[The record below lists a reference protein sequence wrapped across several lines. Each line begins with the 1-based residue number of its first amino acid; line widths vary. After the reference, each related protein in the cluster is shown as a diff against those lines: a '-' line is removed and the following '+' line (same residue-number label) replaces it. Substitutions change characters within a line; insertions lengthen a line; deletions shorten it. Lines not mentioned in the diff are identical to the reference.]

1 VKAGMRWWLA
11 GGLLLLVHGS
21 VLWAVHLPAPH
32 SGGDNAA
39 YLSLASSLVAGTG
52 YTELWDPFEPPHA
65 KYPPAYPLLLALL
78 MAAGAST
85 WGAFKLL
92 SAVLV
97 AMAGLLV
104 FAWAGGRRG
113 PAFGAGV
120 AIATVLAAGW
130 VEASRWILSEPLFLV
145 AVFLALW
152 SADRAGL
159 WLRGRLPAE
168 SQDPPEPATR
178 TEPGAGTA
186 AVPPPTS
193 RGTVWLLVAAGAALL
208 TLFTRTAGLP
218 LLLGFLVVLAWG
230 RRWRALGGVVAVA
243 AFPVLLWMLRGRAAG
258 EGAYQDEFWLAN
270 PYDPGLGTIGI
281 GGLAARAWTNLE
293 FYVTG
298 VLGGEWWGGVLPPGA
313 VATLGVVLVTLA
325 LAGWGRRLVRGEGGL
340 AELFLPLYGGLVLV
354 WPEVWS
360 GDRFVL
366 PLYALLLFWG
376 AEAVHAG
383 LEGLRARAPRVR
395 LPGWA
400 LAVPALLLLLV
411 PALPGLQQRSE
422 QAAACR
428 DRGLA
433 DPFACHGAP
442 FQRFRDAAVWSGA
455 NLPDDAVVINRKP
468 RIFHALGGTPGRV
481 FPFFD
486 DPDRLL
492 DQAGELGARYLLVDR
507 VDGVS
512 VRYLPGILQA
522 RPDAFCWIRNWGE
535 EAVLLGIVGPDA
547 PPASPRGLDEDG
559 AFVDCGDAWLRP
571 GGEQPARR
579 WGHRIP
585 VVVSPPPPRRPR

>member
-1 VKAGMRWWLA
+1 MRWWLA
-11 GGLLLLVHGS
+11 GGGLLLVHAL

-32 SGGDNAA
+32 TGGDNAA
-39 YLSLASSLVAGTG
+39 YLSLASSLAAGTG
-52 YTELWDPFEPPHA
+52 YTELWDPLAPPHA
-65 KYPPAYPLLLALL
+65 KYPPAYPLLLTL
-78 MAAGAST
+78 MMAGGATT

-97 AMAGLLV
+97 AAAGLLV

-113 PAFGAGV
+113 PVFGAGV
-120 AIATVLAAGW
+120 ALATVVAAGW

-159 WLRGRLPAE
+159 RLRIRADPTRPGPPRAAAWLG
-168 SQDPPEPATR
+168 
-178 TEPGAGTA
+178 
-186 AVPPPTS
+186 
-193 RGTVWLLVAAGAALL
+193 VAAGAALL

-218 LLLGFLVVLAWG
+218 LLLGFLGVLVWG

-243 AFPVLLWMLRGRAAG
+243 ALPVVLWMLRGRAAG

-270 PYDPGLGTIGI
+270 PYDPGLGTIGL
-281 GGLAARAWTNLE
+281 GGLFMRGWTNLE

-298 VLGGEWWGGVLPPGA
+298 VLGQEWWGGVLPAGA
-313 VATLGVVLVTLA
+313 VALLGALIVTLA
-325 LAGWGRRLVRGEGGL
+325 LVGWGRRVFRGEGGL
-340 AELFLPLYGGLVLV
+340 AELFFPLYGGLVLV

-366 PLYALLLFWG
+366 PLYPLLLFWG
-376 AEAVHAG
+376 AEAVCAG
-383 LEGLRARAPRVR
+383 LEALRARAPGFR
-395 LPGWA
+395 LPAVA
-400 LAVPALLLLLV
+400 LAVPALLVLLV
-411 PALPGLQQRSE
+411 PAVPGLQQRAE
-422 QAAACR
+422 QAGACR
-428 DRGLA
+428 ERGLV

-442 FQRFRDAAVWSGA
+442 FQRFRDAAVWAGA
-455 NLPDDAVVINRKP
+455 NLPADAVVINRKP
-468 RIFHALGGTPGRV
+468 RIFHTLGGTPGRV

-486 DPDRLL
+486 DPEHLL
-492 DQAGELGARYLLVDR
+492 TQARELGARYLLVDR

-512 VRYLPGILQA
+512 ARYLPGILRA
-522 RPDAFCWIRNWGE
+522 RPESFCWIRNWGE

-547 PPASPRGLDEDG
+547 PPSSPRGLDQDG
-559 AFVDCGDAWLRP
+559 AFVDCGAAWFEPGVDRP
-571 GGEQPARR
+571 QRR

-585 VVVSPPPPRRPR
+585 VVVSPPSRRLH

>member
-1 VKAGMRWWLA
+1 MNAGMRWWLA
-11 GGLLLLVHGS
+11 GGLLLLVHGL

-39 YLSLASSLVAGTG
+39 YLSLASSLAAGTG

-97 AMAGLLV
+97 ATAGLLV
-104 FAWAGGRRG
+104 FAWAGARRG

-120 AIATVLAAGW
+120 AIATVLATGW

-159 WLRGRLPAE
+159 WLRVRFPAE
-168 SQDPPEPATR
+168 PPAR
-178 TEPGAGTA
+178 TDS
-186 AVPPPTS
+186 S
-193 RGTVWLLVAAGAALL
+193 REAIWLAVAAGAALL

-218 LLLGFLVVLAWG
+218 LLLGLLVMLAWG
-230 RRWRALGGVVAVA
+230 RRWRALGSAVAVA
-243 AFPVLLWMLRGRAAG
+243 ALPVLLWILRGRAAG

-270 PYDPGLGTIGI
+270 PYDPGLGTIGVA
-281 GGLAARAWTNLE
+281 GLAGRAWTNLE
-293 FYVTG
+293 FYVTS
-298 VLGGEWWGGVLPPGA
+298 VLGGEWWGSSLPPGP
-313 VATLGVVLVTLA
+313 VAFLGVVILTLGLV
-325 LAGWGRRLVRGEGGL
+325 GWGRRVVRGQGGL

-366 PLYALLLFWG
+366 PLYPLLLFWG
-376 AEAVHAG
+376 AEAVCAG
-383 LEGLRARAPRVR
+383 LDGLRARTTGR
-395 LPGWA
+395 LLPPWAAWA
-400 LAVPALLLLLV
+400 LGVPALLLLLL
-411 PALPGLQQRSE
+411 PAAPGLLGRAE

-428 DRGLA
+428 EWGLA
-433 DPFACHGAP
+433 DPFACHGPP
-442 FQRFRDAAVWSGA
+442 FQRFRDAAAWAGA
-455 NLPDDAVVINRKP
+455 NLPGDAVVINRKP

-507 VDGVS
+507 VDGIS
-512 VRYLPGILQA
+512 PRYLPGILRS
-522 RPDAFCWIRNWGE
+522 RPEAFCWIRNWGE
-535 EAVLLGIVGPDA
+535 DAILLGIVGPDA
-547 PPASPRGLDEDG
+547 PASSPRGIDETG
-559 AFVDCGDAWLRP
+559 AFVDCGEAWTLP
-571 GGEQPARR
+571 GDERPARR

-585 VVVSPPPPRRPR
+585 VVVSPPPPRRLR